1 MLNLVVILGPTASG
15 KTSLAVKLADLFST
29 EIISGDS
36 RQIYKN
42 MDIGTGKDLFEYNIN
57 NRSIPH
63 HLIDI
68 INPSED
74 YSIHQFKKDFYS
86 VYDDIIKKNKFP
98 ILCGGSGLYIE
109 SILLNYE
116 IPNIPPDY
124 ELRETLQNK
133 RLDSLKNILNQKD
146 NQLYNPAYHVT
157 KRRIIRSIELF
168 NKKNITSDT
177 KKYHPINDYKVIGIK
192 TDRDVLLQQIK
203 KRLEERL
210 SNGMLEEVEFLI
222 QNGMSLDR
230 LKYFG
235 LEYRFL
241 GEYLFN
247 NISYEEMVN
256 KLNVSINRFSKKQM
270 TFFRR
275 MEKRGIEIKWIQNDE
290 LEEAK
295 KYIKTYL

>member
-15 KTSLAVKLADLFST
+15 KTSLAVKLADLFNT
-29 EIISGDS
+29 DIISGDS

-57 NRSIPH
+57 NRSIPY

-68 INPSED
+68 INPNED
-74 YSIHQFKKDFYS
+74 YSIHQFKKDFYN
-86 VYDDIIKKNKFP
+86 VYDDIIKKNKIP

-146 NQLYNPAYHVT
+146 DQLYNPAYHVT

-192 TDRDVLLQQIK
+192 TNRDVLLQQIK

-210 SNGMLEEVEFLI
+210 SNGMVEEVEFLI

>member
-36 RQIYKN
+36 RQIYKD

-57 NRSIPH
+57 NRSIPY

-74 YSIHQFKKDFYS
+74 YSIHQFKKDFYG

-192 TDRDVLLQQIK
+192 TSRDVLLQQIK

-210 SNGMLEEVEFLI
+210 SNGMVQEVEFLI

-230 LKYFG
+230 LRYFG

-247 NISYEEMVN
+247 NISYKEMVN

-290 LEEAK
+290 LKEAE

>member
-36 RQIYKN
+36 RQIYKD

-57 NRSIPH
+57 NRSIPY

-74 YSIHQFKKDFYS
+74 YSIHQFKKDFHS

-146 NQLYNPAYHVT
+146 DQLYNPAYHVT

-192 TDRDVLLQQIK
+192 TNRDVLLQQIK

-210 SNGMLEEVEFLI
+210 SNGMVEEVEFLI

-230 LKYFG
+230 LRYFG

>member
-15 KTSLAVKLADLFST
+15 KTSLAVKLADLFNT
-29 EIISGDS
+29 DIISGDS

-57 NRSIPH
+57 NRSIPY

-68 INPSED
+68 INPNED
-74 YSIHQFKKDFYS
+74 YSIHQFKKDFYN

-109 SILLNYE
+109 SILLNYK

-124 ELRETLQNK
+124 ELRETLQSK
-133 RLDSLKNILNQKD
+133 TLDSLKNILNQKD
-146 NQLYNPAYHVT
+146 NSLYNSAYHVT

-168 NKKNITSDT
+168 NKKNIKSDT
-177 KKYHPINDYKVIGIK
+177 KKYQSINNYKVIGIK
-192 TDRDVLLQQIK
+192 TNRDVLLQQIK

-210 SNGMLEEVEFLI
+210 SNGMVEEVELLI

-275 MEKRGIEIKWIQNDE
+275 MEKRGIEIKWIKNDE

>member
-15 KTSLAVKLADLFST
+15 KTSLAVKLADLFCT

-57 NRSIPH
+57 NRSIPY

-68 INPSED
+68 INPNED
-74 YSIHQFKKDFYS
+74 YSIHQFKKDFYN
-86 VYDDIIKKNKFP
+86 VYDDIIKKNKIP

-109 SILLNYE
+109 SILLNYK

-124 ELRETLQNK
+124 ELREKLQNK

-146 NQLYNPAYHVT
+146 DQLYNPTYHVT

-177 KKYHPINDYKVIGIK
+177 KKYHSINDYKVIGIK
-192 TDRDVLLQQIK
+192 TNRDVLLQQIK

-210 SNGMLEEVEFLI
+210 GNGMVEEVEFLI

-270 TFFRR
+270 TFYRR
-275 MEKRGIEIKWIQNDE
+275 MEKRGIEIKWIQKDE